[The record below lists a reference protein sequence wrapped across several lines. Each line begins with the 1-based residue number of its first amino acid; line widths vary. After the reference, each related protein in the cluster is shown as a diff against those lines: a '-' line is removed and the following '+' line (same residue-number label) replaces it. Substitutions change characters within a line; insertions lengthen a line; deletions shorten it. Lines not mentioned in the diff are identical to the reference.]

1 MINYI
6 KGTFASAFE
15 GGVVIETGGI
25 GYEIH
30 TPENSGLYRAAEG
43 QEITAYTMMAV
54 REDDISLYGFSDKE
68 SLATFRKL
76 ITVSGVGAK
85 AALAILSAMPFSEVH
100 KAIIFEDVAA
110 LTRANGI
117 GKKTA
122 QRIVLEL
129 KDKLGSLE
137 LPQEDMNLLQQGTEK
152 NDEKSEAVKALVAL
166 GYSKTEAVGALT
178 GISGENMSA
187 EDYIKKAL
195 KNLF

>member
-6 KGTFASAFE
+6 RGIFASTFE

-25 GYEIH
+25 GYEIN
-30 TPENSGLYRAAEG
+30 TPENSGLYRAREG
-43 QEITAYTMMAV
+43 QEVTAYTMMAV
-54 REDDISLYGFSDKE
+54 REDDISLYGFSDRE
-68 SLATFRKL
+68 SLSTFKKL

-85 AALAILSAMPFSEVH
+85 AALAILSAMPLSEVH
-100 KAIIFEDVAA
+100 KAIIFEDVTA

-129 KDKLGSLE
+129 KDKLGNVELADEDISLLRQTSE
-137 LPQEDMNLLQQGTEK
+137 S
-152 NDEKSEAVKALVAL
+152 NDSKAEAVKALMAL

-178 GISGENMSA
+178 GISGEDMSA